1 MMLAIVALSATFLAP
16 FTARRSSTL
25 NAHNDRSTHL
35 MLNAP
40 DVPQLATPGAA
51 QAVASFEE
59 SQVLGQLADILAANC
74 SNGEEMPIEAVIV
87 LRSLASPTW
96 GARGLFVTLLTD
108 ERYDAVFKLPLEPQL
123 LTVIGAAPEPNL
135 QLLTM
140 NVATSTATELV
151 HVADGNED
159 LAAASRLTRER
170 SKVLLT
176 ALLPRM
182 MGLTEE
188 VQRLRTAVV
197 PWKDDTPPK
206 SADKKWVELITK
218 WKYSAEQRADIKAV
232 LDELLAPYDVIPSV
246 LWKSPFGL
254 PIWATAGY
262 GGYALVTQWDP
273 VFCPA
278 GPTSANALVAANA
291 LTTLGLALWVAYVF
305 FAAKAAVAKA

>member
-1 MMLAIVALSATFLAP
+1 MLAIVALSATFLAP

-87 LRSLASPTW
+87 LRSLTSPTW

-123 LTVIGAAPEPNL
+123 LTVIGAAPKPNL

-206 SADKKWVELITK
+206 SADKEWVEFITK
-218 WKYSAEQRADIKAV
+218 WKYSAEQRAAIKAV
-232 LDELLAPYDVIPSV
+232 LDELLAPFDEVIPSG
-246 LWKSPFGL
+246 LWKSPE
-254 PIWATAGY
+254 IWATAGY
-262 GGYALVTQWDP
+262 GGYALVRQWDP

-278 GPTSANALVAANA
+278 GPTSANALVVANA
-291 LTTLGLALWVAYVF
+291 LTTLGLAAWAAYVLG
-305 FAAKAAVAKA
+305 AAKAAVAKPQL

>member
-1 MMLAIVALSATFLAP
+1 
-16 FTARRSSTL
+16 
-25 NAHNDRSTHL
+25 

-108 ERYDAVFKLPLEPQL
+108 ERYDAVFKLPLEPAL
-123 LTVIGAAPEPNL
+123 LTTIGAAPENK
-135 QLLTM
+135 QLLAM
-140 NVATSTATELV
+140 QVATSTAAELV
-151 HVADGNED
+151 HVADGNEE

-170 SKVLLT
+170 SKVLLN

-197 PWKDDTPPK
+197 PWKDETPE
-206 SADKKWVELITK
+206 SADKEWLKLTST
-218 WKYSAEQRADIKAV
+218 YTPEQRAAINAV
-232 LDELLAPYDVIPSV
+232 LDELLAPFDGPVEG
-246 LWKSPFGL
+246 LWKSPE
-254 PIWATAGY
+254 IWATAGY
-262 GGYALVTQWDP
+262 GAYALVRQWDP

-278 GPTSANALVAANA
+278 GPTSANALVVANA
-291 LTTLGLALWVAYVF
+291 LTTVSLAAWAAYVVG
-305 FAAKAAVAKA
+305 AAKAAVAKPEAAEAQ

>member
-1 MMLAIVALSATFLAP
+1 M
-16 FTARRSSTL
+16 
-25 NAHNDRSTHL
+25 
-35 MLNAP
+35 
-40 DVPQLATPGAA
+40 
-51 QAVASFEE
+51 
-59 SQVLGQLADILAANC
+59 
-74 SNGEEMPIEAVIV
+74 
-87 LRSLASPTW
+87 
-96 GARGLFVTLLTD
+96 FVTLLTD

-170 SKVLLT
+170 SKVLLN

-218 WKYSAEQRADIKAV
+218 WKYSAEQRAAIKAV
-232 LDELLAPYDVIPSV
+232 LDELLAPFDEVIPSG
-246 LWKSPFGL
+246 LWKSPE
-254 PIWATAGY
+254 IWATAGY
-262 GGYALVTQWDP
+262 GGYALVRQWDP

-278 GPTSANALVAANA
+278 GPTSANALVVANA
-291 LTTLGLALWVAYVF
+291 LTTLGLAAWAAYVLG
-305 FAAKAAVAKA
+305 AAKAAAAKPQ